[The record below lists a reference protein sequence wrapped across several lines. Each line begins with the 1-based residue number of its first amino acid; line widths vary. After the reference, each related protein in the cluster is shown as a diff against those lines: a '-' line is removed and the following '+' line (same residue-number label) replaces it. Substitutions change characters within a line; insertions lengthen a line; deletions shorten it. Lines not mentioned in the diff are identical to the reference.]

1 MEYKLLEPFEYEG
14 KTVEKCK
21 ITRSQVKVIDR
32 IKAKTEA
39 KAVFGEET
47 GDAFL
52 VCLINRLCDF
62 GVKIPSL
69 DLAEKLSA
77 EDLDNI
83 AMKIMG
89 IDEDFLQYLASSSE
103 DSQKS

>member
-14 KTVEKCK
+14 QKVEKCK

-52 VCLINRLCDF
+52 LCLVNRLCDF

-89 IDEDFLQYLASSSE
+89 LDEDFLQYLVKNS
-103 DSQKS
+103 DSLQK

>member
-1 MEYKLLEPFEYEG
+1 MEYQLSQPFEYEG
-14 KTVEKCK
+14 KKIEKCT
-21 ITRSQVKVIDR
+21 ITKTEVKVIDR

-39 KAVFGEET
+39 KAVFGEES

-52 VCLINRLCDF
+52 LCLVNRLCDF

-69 DLAEKLSA
+69 ELSEKLSA

-89 IDEDFLQYLASSSE
+89 IDEDFLQYLAKNLE
-103 DSQKS
+103 ISQK

>member
-1 MEYKLLEPFEYEG
+1 MEYQLSQPFEYEG
-14 KTVEKCK
+14 KKVEKCK
-21 ITRSQVKVIDR
+21 ITRLQVKVIDR

-52 VCLINRLCDF
+52 LCLVNKLCDF
-62 GVKIPSL
+62 GVKIPSVE
-69 DLAEKLSA
+69 LAEKLSA

-103 DSQKS
+103 NSQK